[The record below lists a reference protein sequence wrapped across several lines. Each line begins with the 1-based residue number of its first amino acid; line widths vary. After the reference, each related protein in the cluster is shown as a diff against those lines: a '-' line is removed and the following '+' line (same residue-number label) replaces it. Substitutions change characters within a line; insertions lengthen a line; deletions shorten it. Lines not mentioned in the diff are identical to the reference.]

1 MQFQFCNCNF
11 LFRINV
17 DYLLKKYQNLLKG
30 LDLDFKIDKNNRTI
44 TAENHSLYE
53 LLKGEH
59 GIHLFYLPYQNPIPI
74 FVKITAE
81 NEESLPFHQLKVI
94 RFYDGLNTL
103 TDLRTGL
110 TNAVNMNVSEFRL
123 LLFAGLEMMLRKD
136 LI

>member
-1 MQFQFCNCNF
+1 
-11 LFRINV
+11 
-17 DYLLKKYQNLLKG
+17 
-30 LDLDFKIDKNNRTI
+30 LDLDFKINQTNRTI
-44 TAENHSLYE
+44 TAESHSLYE

-74 FVKITAE
+74 FVKIEAE
-81 NEESLPFHQLKVI
+81 NEESMPFYQLKVI
-94 RFYDGLNTL
+94 RFYDKLNTL